1 MFFRRRTGNE
11 QVIDVGITEG
21 KPTKDL
27 VNEPLEGLCCV
38 AQAKRHSSEFKQ
50 PKGRSDSCFGDVG
63 GLHWD
68 LDQIMSPVPTV
79 EGAASYGHS
88 TVNFCNTRC
97 SLIRSGPH

>member
-27 VNEPLEGLCCV
+27 VNEPLGGLCCV
-38 AQAKRHSSEFKQ
+38 EQAKRHSSEFEQ
-50 PKGRSDSCFGDVG
+50 PKGRSDSCFVDVG

-68 LDQIMSPVPTV
+68 LVVCPNQIDLGEDGRAVPWS
-79 EGAASYGHS
+79 EMEKSWMCGIG
-88 TVNFCNTRC
+88 
-97 SLIRSGPH
+97 